1 MYIIIL
7 LTCIGIVVIL
17 PLHCRRNYTN
27 QNESDYFLVN
37 LRFEYCDVLSKF
49 VLSMFLFVTCPKVYL
64 TYYINSIWVR
74 IYIIYTKPLLVKKN
88 IMLPTRPILVI
99 ELMTSVNPVI
109 FWSEEIGTHLIYS
122 MSSIYCTSLRVT
134 LRRTLLYY

>member
-27 QNESDYFLVN
+27 QNELDYFLVN

-49 VLSMFLFVTCPKVYL
+49 VLSMFLFVTCPKVSL

-109 FWSEEIGTHLIYS
+109 F
-122 MSSIYCTSLRVT
+122 
-134 LRRTLLYY
+134 